1 MKSIYWTQ
9 KFSKEFMNVH
19 THSCTAGQ
27 VVYTV
32 CKRSGSVRALSIS
45 PSSAW
50 AVAET
55 KTHGYTVVDTVGK
68 RSSFYYVDVEGAC
81 SLNYF
86 FCLHLYFSRDMKRD
100 YYFLTKDR
108 NTGCFK

>member
-1 MKSIYWTQ
+1 MK
-9 KFSKEFMNVH
+9 VH
-19 THSCTAGQ
+19 SHSRAAGQ

-32 CKRSGSVRALSIS
+32 CKRSGSVRALAIS

-50 AVAET
+50 TLTGT
-55 KTHGYTVVDTVGK
+55 KTYGYTVVDTVGK
-68 RSSFYYVDVEGAC
+68 RSGIYYVDVEGAC